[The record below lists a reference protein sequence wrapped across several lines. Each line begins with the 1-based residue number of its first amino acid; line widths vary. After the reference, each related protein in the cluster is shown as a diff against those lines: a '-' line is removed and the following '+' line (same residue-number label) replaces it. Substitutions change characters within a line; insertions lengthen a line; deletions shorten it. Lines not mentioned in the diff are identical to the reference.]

1 MSVIRKNY
9 QSKILSL
16 FQIPTNLNI
25 KYLIR
30 SFIANRVERPWSST
44 EFSGLDLPSS
54 SQGLSTSCQRSSPLR
69 LRTMWVF
76 SSRLPHSAAN

>member
-9 QSKILSL
+9 QSKKLSL

-30 SFIANRVERPWSST
+30 SFIASRVELPWSLT
-44 EFSGLDLPSS
+44 EYSSLDLPFS
-54 SQGLSTSCQRSSPLR
+54 SQVLCTSRHQSSPLR
-69 LRTMWVF
+69 LRTMWF
-76 SSRLPHSAAN
+76 